1 MGTINAAT
9 RIATAHEYSPE
20 LQLQIIEKYKV
31 TISFH
36 QSYHLVDIL
45 KSGLL
50 LKTDLSNIKHMV
62 VAGSKMPFNIR
73 KEINSYL
80 PNGCVN
86 VVYGLTEM
94 AATVT
99 ADFPNFTDKDTIGRL
114 VNGFTA
120 KILDENGNRCGIDV
134 DGEICLKSHYPFLGY
149 FRNEPLTKETVDD
162 DGFLRTGDIGHFDKD
177 GYLYLVDRKKD
188 LIAYYFKI
196 APSDIESLLLRS
208 PDIKTVCVVGVPFDQ
223 VIEVPAAV
231 VVRSP
236 NSQIT
241 EDEIYKMVAG
251 YFRID

>member
-1 MGTINAAT
+1 MGTINGAT
-9 RIATAHEYSPE
+9 RIATANEFSSE
-20 LQLQIIEKYKV
+20 LQMQIIEKYKV

-50 LKTDLSNIKHMV
+50 SKTDLSNVKHMV

-73 KEINSYL
+73 KQINSYL
-80 PNGCVN
+80 PEGCVN

-114 VNGFTA
+114 VNGFNA

-149 FRNEPLTKETVDD
+149 FRDEKLTDEIVDD
-162 DGFLRTGDIGHFDKD
+162 EGFLRTGDIGHFDKD
-177 GYLYLVDRKKD
+177 GYLFLVDRKKD
-188 LIAYYFKI
+188 LIAYHFKI
-196 APSDIESLLLRS
+196 APSDIESLLLKS
-208 PDIKTVCVVGVPFDQ
+208 HDIKTVCVVGVPYNQ
-223 VIEVPAAV
+223 IVEVPAAV
-231 VVRSP
+231 VVRTP
-236 NSQIT
+236 NSKIT
-241 EDEIYKMVAG
+241 EDDIHKMVSG
-251 YFRID
+251 NF